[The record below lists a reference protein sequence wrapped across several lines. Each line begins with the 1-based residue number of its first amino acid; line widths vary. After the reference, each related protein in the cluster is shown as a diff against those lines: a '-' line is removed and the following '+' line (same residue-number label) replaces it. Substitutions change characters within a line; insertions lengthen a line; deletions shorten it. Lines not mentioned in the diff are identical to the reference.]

1 MWVIFHV
8 SWARVTGSS
17 QECKDVKDKL
27 EELIPWLTKL
37 LEGLAK
43 VDPNGDQ
50 QEAERRTELARFAQN
65 QRYLTPED

>member
-1 MWVIFHV
+1 MCVILHV

-37 LEGLAK
+37 LESLAK
-43 VDPNGDQ
+43 VDPKGDQ
-50 QEAERRTELARFAQN
+50 QETERRTELARSALN
-65 QRYLTPED
+65 QKSLTPQD